1 MKIDLMFLTKTAK
14 RPTKGTSDAAGYDLY
29 ADMSDIKEN
38 SLTIN
43 PGETAKISTGIAM
56 AIPRGYFGGIYARS
70 GLAIKNGVR
79 PANCVGVIDSDYR
92 NDIIVALHNDSDKP
106 FTIEKGMRIA
116 QIIFQKFEDIEFNEA
131 TELDSTDRG
140 LGGLGST
147 GLK

>member
-14 RPTKGTSDAAGYDLY
+14 RPTKGTADAAGYDLY
-29 ADMSDIKEN
+29 ADMSDIEGS

-92 NDIIVALHNDSDKP
+92 NDIIVALHNDSDEP
-106 FTIEKGMRIA
+106 FIIEKGMRIA
-116 QIIFQKFEDIEFNEA
+116 QIIFQKFKDIEFNEV